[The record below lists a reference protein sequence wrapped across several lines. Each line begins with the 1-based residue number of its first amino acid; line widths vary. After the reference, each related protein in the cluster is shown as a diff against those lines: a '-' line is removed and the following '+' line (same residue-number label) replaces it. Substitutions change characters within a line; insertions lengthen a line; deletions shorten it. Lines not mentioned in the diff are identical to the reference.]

1 MAPTV
6 QTSEWKILAQEA
18 SVEMDG
24 EKLIVIVNKL
34 CEALEAQSQ
43 RKLSAFAMPILVS
56 GKKTAVSGSNG
67 S

>member
-34 CEALEAQSQ
+34 CEALEVHSQ
-43 RKLSAFAMPILVS
+43 RKLSAVALPILVS
-56 GKKTAVSGSNG
+56 EKKDNRAGF
-67 S
+67 